1 MPRPILPLLDLVAI
15 CLVVFGL
22 YLPRHR
28 RGDMVVAYLVINI
41 GVLSVAQVLDS
52 RTASTGLGLGL
63 FGLLSI
69 IRLRSSDIDHQE
81 VAYYFSSLA
90 LGLLGG
96 LSASP
101 DWLVPLLMAGIVPLL
116 ALILGVLY
124 THEVLIVGAHFDA
137 VARAPGADDN
147 GTGTAALNPPPA
159 SAAPCRITSCS
170 YPVRT
175 CSFWHAAAHTWVR
188 VSARAMAC

>member
-15 CLVVFGL
+15 CIVVFGL

-52 RTASTGLGLGL
+52 RDASTGLGLGL

-101 DWLVPLLMAGIVPLL
+101 DWLVPLLMAGLVAALFIGDHPRLFGRYRTQMMTVDAAFTDER
-116 ALILGVLY
+116 ALIAHLEGLLCTKVTRVAVRKVDLVED
-124 THEVLIVGAHFDA
+124 TTMVEVRFLLPEV
-137 VARAPGADDN
+137 P
-147 GTGTAALNPPPA
+147 AALA
-159 SAAPCRITSCS
+159 SLEK
-170 YPVRT
+170 V
-175 CSFWHAAAHTWVR
+175 
-188 VSARAMAC
+188 

>member
-101 DWLVPLLMAGIVPLL
+101 DWLVPLLMAGIVAALFVGDHPRLFGRYRAQMITVDAAFTDER
-116 ALILGVLY
+116 ALIAHLEGVLG
-124 THEVLIVGAHFDA
+124 TKVQRIAVRKVDLVEDTTMVEVRYLVPMSA
-137 VARAPGADDN
+137 VRPATLRVN
-147 GTGTAALNPPPA
+147 G
-159 SAAPCRITSCS
+159 
-170 YPVRT
+170 
-175 CSFWHAAAHTWVR
+175 
-188 VSARAMAC
+188 